1 MAKIEDASSGSIDI
15 THLLSRTEAEVRYI
29 NSTGDTMTGDL
40 NMGGKKITNLADPT
54 NFNHAATRNYVDNQ
68 GEAFVTKVN
77 GELDGDLDCDE
88 FRLKNVKDPEDSKD
102 ATNKNYVDSKFITKQ
117 NGELSSDLDCKNK
130 RLKNIG
136 IPSDDKDAVNKHY
149 VTANYLGGVFNLNVD
164 PGHDTFS
171 WDARVKRLTGVGD
184 PIDYNDAAHKSYVDN
199 KVRDSLNNIPVPSSD
214 TSAVSKSWV
223 HSVTTK
229 TFESIGLAKIIP
241 FYAPIT
247 LSNTRTKVGFTAA
260 INVLTSR
267 QLIDPNQCIADYSLH
282 PSARQERTDERTRIK
297 NLSLEHRNKSLTYT
311 TIQTCVIRSYRSSA
325 ATESNPLFMLD
336 VLFHMT
342 AKKDSPTRFYI
353 QGTLRVFNEE
363 ITESPVIITIHNAVS
378 RSDIADAE
386 ESEQVGLE
394 VSAETYNKLF

>member
-1 MAKIEDASSGSIDI
+1 MTHYEDEENDLGEYLTKPLADI
-15 THLLSRTEAEVRYI
+15 HYI
-29 NSTGDTMTGDL
+29 NSAGDTMSGGL
-40 NMGGKKITNLADPT
+40 NMGRYKITNLANPSNRND
-54 NFNHAATRNYVDNQ
+54 AANKAYVDDQ
-68 GEAFVTKVN
+68 SLTFLLREN

-88 FRLKNVKDPEDSKD
+88 FRLKNVKDPEDVKD

-136 IPSDDKDAVNKHY
+136 IPSDNKDAVNKEY
-149 VTANYLGGVFNLNVD
+149 VSTMCMNGVFNLNVD
-164 PGHDTFS
+164 PGHESFT

-184 PIDYNDAAHKSYVDN
+184 PINYNDAAHKSYVDN

-267 QLIDPNQCIADYSLH
+267 QLIDPNQCIADYSTH

-297 NLSLEHRNKSLTYT
+297 NLSLEHRNKTLNGI
-311 TIQTCVIRSYRSSA
+311 TIQTCVTRSYRSSA
-325 ATESNPLFMLD
+325 ATELFMLD
-336 VLFHMT
+336 VLFNMT
-342 AKKDSPTRFYI
+342 AEKDSPTTFYI

-363 ITESPVIITIHNAVS
+363 IAESPVIITIHNAVS

-386 ESEQVGLE
+386 EASF
-394 VSAETYNKLF
+394 Y

>member
-15 THLLSRTEAEVRYI
+15 THLLPRAEAEVRYI

-102 ATNKNYVDSKFITKQ
+102 AINKNYVHSNFISKQ

-136 IPSDDKDAVNKHY
+136 IPSDNKDAVNKEY
-149 VTANYLGGVFNLNVD
+149 VSATCLNGVFNFNVD
-164 PGHDTFS
+164 PGHDTFT

-199 KVRDSLNNIPVPSSD
+199 KVRDSLNNISLPSSN

-229 TFESIGLAKIIP
+229 PFESIGLAKIIP

-267 QLIDPNQCIADYSLH
+267 QLIDPNQCIADYSIH

-297 NLSLEHRNKSLTYT
+297 NLSLEHRNKTLNGI
-311 TIQTCVIRSYRSSA
+311 TIQTCVTRSLRSSA
-325 ATESNPLFMLD
+325 STTSNPLFSLE

-342 AKKDSPTRFYI
+342 AERDSPTTFYI
-353 QGTLRVFNEE
+353 QGILRIFNEE
-363 ITESPVIITIHNAVS
+363 IAESAVTITRHNAAT
-378 RSDIADAE
+378 RSEIE
-386 ESEQVGLE
+386 
-394 VSAETYNKLF
+394 NN